1 MTIRQRAAGLA
12 VALVAAA
19 LAFFGASTA
28 GAAIEVHK
36 VAGKSGVVAWLVEDR
51 SNPIVSVSFGFRAGG
66 SLDPDG
72 KEGLAELTS
81 VLLDEGAGGMNA
93 LAFQKKLENLSISLE
108 FEVGRD
114 QFRGTLRTLSRHRAA
129 AFRMIGLALT
139 EPRFDAD
146 AVERMR
152 GNLLASY
159 RRNTQRPN
167 YLARRAFW
175 SSAYPDHPYG
185 RPVSGTEKSLGT
197 IGRADLKRFVADNF
211 TRDNLFIGVVGDVTP
226 AQLAVLLDTA
236 FGGLPAQ
243 QKRRPVPAVA
253 PNLPGGIV
261 VKKFDTPQSVAVFGQ
276 PGLPRRHP
284 DYYAA
289 YILNH
294 IIGGGGFTSRLYP
307 RNPGEARSGLFCLF
321 LSVADAALGSF
332 PGRCG
337 DPECKGCRIGPDR
350 QGGMGPD
357 GRTGAERRR
366 TGRGQEIPYRQ
377 LSAALLQFLADCRHA
392 GRTTVRKPG
401 TRLFRQTERLYR
413 KSFPGGCPAG
423 CKGTAETGA
432 AHLRRCRQA
441 GRPVSTDGITLA
453 GLWPAEHSAGRSA

>member
-12 VALVAAA
+12 VAIVAAA
-19 LAFFGASTA
+19 LAVFGASTA
-28 GAAIEVHK
+28 WAAIEIHK
-36 VAGKSGVVAWLVEDR
+36 VASKSGVVAWLVEDR

-66 SLDPDG
+66 SLDPAG

-93 LAFQKKLENLSISLE
+93 LAFQKKLENLSIRLE

-139 EPRFDAD
+139 EPRFDTD

-185 RPVSGTEKSLGT
+185 RPVSGTEKSLGA
-197 IGRADLKRFVADNF
+197 IDRADLKRFVADNF
-211 TRDNLFIGVVGDVTP
+211 ARDNLFIGVVGDVTP

-236 FGGLPAQ
+236 FGGLPTQ
-243 QKRRPVPAVA
+243 QKLRPVPSVA

-261 VKKFDTPQSVAVFGQ
+261 VKKFDTPQSVVMFGQ

-294 IIGGGGFTSRLYP
+294 IIGGGGFTSRLYREIREKRGLAYSVYSYLWP
-307 RNPGEARSGLFCLF
+307 MQRSALF
-321 LSVADAALGSF
+321 LGAVATRNARVAESVRIVREEWARIAGQGPTAEELAAAKKYLTGSYPLRFSSSSQIADMLVG
-332 PGRCG
+332 
-337 DPECKGCRIGPDR
+337 
-350 QGGMGPD
+350 
-357 GRTGAERRR
+357 
-366 TGRGQEIPYRQ
+366 
-377 LSAALLQFLADCRHA
+377 LQFESLEPDYFAKRNGYIEKVSLADVLRVA
-392 GRTTVRKPG
+392 RELLKP
-401 TRLFRQTERLYR
+401 ERLTFVVVG
-413 KSFPGGCPAG
+413 KPAG
-423 CKGTAETGA
+423 
-432 AHLRRCRQA
+432 L
-441 GRPVSTDGITLA
+441 
-453 GLWPAEHSAGRSA
+453 

>member
-19 LAFFGASTA
+19 LAVFGASTA

-36 VAGKSGVVAWLVEDR
+36 VASKSGVVAWLVEDR

-93 LAFQKKLENLSISLE
+93 LAFQKKLENLSIRLE

-129 AFRMIGLALT
+129 AFRMIGLALS

-146 AVERMR
+146 ALERMR

-185 RPVSGTEKSLGT
+185 RPVSGTETSLGA

-211 TRDNLFIGVVGDVTP
+211 ARDNLYVGVVGDVTP

-243 QKRRPVPAVA
+243 QKLRPVPAVA

-261 VKKFDTPQSVAVFGQ
+261 VKKFDTPQSVVVFGQ

-294 IIGGGGFTSRLYP
+294 IIGGGGFTSRLYREIREKRGLAYSVYSYLWP
-307 RNPGEARSGLFCLF
+307 MQRSALF
-321 LSVADAALGSF
+321 LGAVATRNARVAESVRIVRAEWARMAGEGPSAEELAAAKKYLTGSYPLRFSSSSRIADMLVG
-332 PGRCG
+332 
-337 DPECKGCRIGPDR
+337 
-350 QGGMGPD
+350 
-357 GRTGAERRR
+357 
-366 TGRGQEIPYRQ
+366 
-377 LSAALLQFLADCRHA
+377 LQFEGLEPDYFAKRNGYIEKVSLADVLRVA
-392 GRTTVRKPG
+392 RELLKP
-401 TRLFRQTERLYR
+401 ERLTFVVVG
-413 KSFPGGCPAG
+413 KPAG
-423 CKGTAETGA
+423 
-432 AHLRRCRQA
+432 L
-441 GRPVSTDGITLA
+441 
-453 GLWPAEHSAGRSA
+453 

>member
-12 VALVAAA
+12 VAIVAAA
-19 LAFFGASTA
+19 LAVFGASTA
-28 GAAIEVHK
+28 WAAIEVHK
-36 VAGKSGVVAWLVEDR
+36 VASKSGVVAWLVEDR
-51 SNPIVSVSFGFRAGG
+51 SNPILSVSFGFRAGG
-66 SLDPDG
+66 SLDPAG
-72 KEGLAELTS
+72 KEGLAELAS

-93 LAFQKKLENLSISLE
+93 LAFQKKLENLSIRLE

-114 QFRGTLRTLSRHRAA
+114 QFRGTMRTLSRHRAA

-167 YLARRAFW
+167 YLVRRAFW

-185 RPVSGTEKSLGT
+185 RPVSGTEKSLGA
-197 IGRADLKRFVADNF
+197 IDRADLKRFVADNF
-211 TRDNLFIGVVGDVTP
+211 ARDNLFIGVVGDVTP

-243 QKRRPVPAVA
+243 QKRRPVPAVV

-261 VKKFDTPQSVAVFGQ
+261 VKKFDTPQSVVMFGQ

-294 IIGGGGFTSRLYP
+294 IIGGGGFTSRLYLEIREKRGLAYSVYSYLWP
-307 RNPGEARSGLFCLF
+307 MQRSALF
-321 LSVADAALGSF
+321 LGAVATRNARVAESVRIVRAEWARIAGQGPTAEELAAAKKYLTGSYPLRFSSSSQIADMLVG
-332 PGRCG
+332 
-337 DPECKGCRIGPDR
+337 
-350 QGGMGPD
+350 
-357 GRTGAERRR
+357 
-366 TGRGQEIPYRQ
+366 
-377 LSAALLQFLADCRHA
+377 LQFEGLEPDYFAKRNGYIEKVSLADVLRVA
-392 GRTTVRKPG
+392 RELLKP
-401 TRLFRQTERLYR
+401 ERLTFVVVG
-413 KSFPGGCPAG
+413 KPAG
-423 CKGTAETGA
+423 
-432 AHLRRCRQA
+432 L
-441 GRPVSTDGITLA
+441 
-453 GLWPAEHSAGRSA
+453 

>member
-12 VALVAAA
+12 VAIVAAA
-19 LAFFGASTA
+19 LAVFGASTA
-28 GAAIEVHK
+28 WAAIEIHK
-36 VAGKSGVVAWLVEDR
+36 VASKSGVVAWLVEDR

-66 SLDPDG
+66 SLDPAG

-93 LAFQKKLENLSISLE
+93 LAFQKKLENLSIRLE

-139 EPRFDAD
+139 EPRFDTD

-185 RPVSGTEKSLGT
+185 RPVSGTEMSLGA
-197 IGRADLKRFVADNF
+197 IDRADLKRFVSDNF
-211 TRDNLFIGVVGDVTP
+211 ARDNLFIGVVGDVTP

-243 QKRRPVPAVA
+243 QKLRPVPAVA

-261 VKKFDTPQSVAVFGQ
+261 VKKFDTPQSVVMFGQ

-294 IIGGGGFTSRLYP
+294 IIGGGGFTSRLYLEIREKRGLAYSVYSYLWP
-307 RNPGEARSGLFCLF
+307 MQRSALF
-321 LSVADAALGSF
+321 LGAVATRNARVAESVRIVRAEWARMAGEGPSAEELAAAKKYLTGSYPLRFTSSSRIADMLVG
-332 PGRCG
+332 
-337 DPECKGCRIGPDR
+337 
-350 QGGMGPD
+350 
-357 GRTGAERRR
+357 
-366 TGRGQEIPYRQ
+366 
-377 LSAALLQFLADCRHA
+377 LQFEGLEPDYFAKRNGYIEKVSLADVLRVA
-392 GRTTVRKPG
+392 RELLKP
-401 TRLFRQTERLYR
+401 ERLTFVVVG
-413 KSFPGGCPAG
+413 KPAG
-423 CKGTAETGA
+423 
-432 AHLRRCRQA
+432 L
-441 GRPVSTDGITLA
+441 
-453 GLWPAEHSAGRSA
+453 